1 MVQKMKASEKY
12 DKLIVGLISGFIAPI
27 IIGLIIF
34 LFTSHGKTIGS
45 YLDRIKE
52 ANIITHAIT
61 LCVFP
66 NIAVFLLFNRFDML
80 RALRGV
86 LAATIVWA
94 VAVFIIKVI

>member
-1 MVQKMKASEKY
+1 MKANEKY
-12 DKLIVGLISGFIAPI
+12 DNLYVGLISGVVLPI
-27 IIGLIIF
+27 LIGLIIF
-34 LFTSHGKTIGS
+34 AFTAHGRSIPS
-45 YLDRIKE
+45 YLERISA

-66 NIAVFLLFNRFDML
+66 NIAVFLLFNRLDML

-94 VAVFIIKVI
+94 IAVFIIKVL

>member
-1 MVQKMKASEKY
+1 MKATEKY
-12 DKLIVGLISGFIAPI
+12 DKLVIGLLSGFIFPVL
-27 IIGLIIF
+27 IGLIIF
-34 LFTSHGKTIGS
+34 AFTGHGKSPGS
-45 YLDRIKE
+45 YLERIKE

-66 NIAVFLLFNRFDML
+66 NIAIFLLFNRFDML

-94 VAVFIIKVI
+94 AVVFIIKVV

>member
-1 MVQKMKASEKY
+1 MKAAEKY
-12 DKLIVGLISGFIAPI
+12 DKLIVGLISGFMAPV

-34 LFTSHGKTIGS
+34 LLTAHGRSLAG
-45 YLDRIKE
+45 YLGRIKE

-66 NIAVFLLFNRFDML
+66 NIAVFFLFNRFDML